1 MIRRRPRIDRVL
13 PKAPARA
20 EEPDTLNLADL
31 DPAVWYVMGQ
41 GKAHGPFTFGQLQSL
56 ADAGRLGPLAR
67 ISGGDGEPF
76 VPALEHPVLRPRIQ
90 AALEA
95 RAARRAEATNF
106 VLICG
111 PGVSESDRQAVAEA
125 LTALGR
131 ATEPMPGT
139 FILRSAYVLGD
150 VRRAIA
156 SLLPP
161 TAQLMIF
168 ESRDARLGWTGLP
181 LPQTESLR
189 TTWNAPLSEN
199 L

>member
-1 MIRRRPRIDRVL
+1 MMRRRPRIDRVL

-20 EEPDTLNLADL
+20 DAPDALNLADL
-31 DPAVWYVMGQ
+31 DPPVWYVMGQ
-41 GKAHGPFTFGQLQSL
+41 GKAHGPFTLGQLQSL
-56 ADAGRLGPLAR
+56 ADTGRLGPLAR

-76 VPALEHPVLRPRIQ
+76 VSALDHPVLRPRIQ

-95 RAARRAEATNF
+95 RAARRTEATNF

-111 PGVSESDRQAVAEA
+111 PGVSEGDRHTIAQA
-125 LTALGR
+125 LTPLGR
-131 ATEPMPGT
+131 FTEPMPGT

-156 SLLPP
+156 ALLPA
-161 TAQLMIF
+161 TFQMMIF

-181 LPQTESLR
+181 LAEAESLR
-189 TTWNAPLSEN
+189 TTWNAPLTEN
-199 L
+199 P